1 MVVLGDFVFRIADFI
16 ILSRA
21 GLCARHR
28 TNRNQRLLLQDLYQL
43 TVFL

>member
-1 MVVLGDFVFRIADFI
+1 MVVCVDFGLRISDFI